1 MTVRTNNLVHA
12 TGIGPASTVVYTTPA
27 GLRTLV
33 KDGSFR
39 VQSGGP
45 TDLTFFV
52 SRGGV
57 GVTVFYASGLATG
70 AFVSFSGRAITLD
83 PGDELEVNGSSGTF
97 SVSVSGAEL
106 SLA

>member
-1 MTVRTNNLVHA
+1 VTVRTNNLAHLV
-12 TGIGPASTVVYTTPA
+12 GIGPASAVVYTTPA

-45 TDLTFFV
+45 TDLTVFV

-57 GVTVFYASGLATG
+57 GVTVFYAAGLATG
-70 AFVSFSGRAITLD
+70 AFVSFSGRSVVLE
-83 PGDELEVNGSSGTF
+83 PGDLLEVNGSSGTF

-106 SLA
+106 ALP

>member
-1 MTVRTNNLVHA
+1 VTVRTNNLVHA
-12 TGIGPASTVVYTTPA
+12 VGIGPASTPVYTTPA
-27 GLRTLV
+27 GFRTLV

-52 SRGGV
+52 NRGGV
-57 GVTVFYASGLATG
+57 GVTVFYAGGLATG
-70 AFVSFSGRAITLD
+70 AFVSFSGRQVVLE
-83 PGDELEVNGSSGTF
+83 PGDVLEVNGSSGTF

-106 SLA
+106 ELP